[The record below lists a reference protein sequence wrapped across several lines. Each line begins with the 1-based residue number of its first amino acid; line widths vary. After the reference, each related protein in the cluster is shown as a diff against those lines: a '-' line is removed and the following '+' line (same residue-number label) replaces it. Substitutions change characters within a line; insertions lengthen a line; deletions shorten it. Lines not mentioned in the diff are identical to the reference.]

1 MASTE
6 SYRAQLAIQQR
17 VPLLSGVYSPPPTH
31 EPGPDTAKRYEALEK
46 ESEFITNQA
55 KIPSLPP
62 DSNTPSQPPRH
73 QRASSTN
80 RLSIFNKVFTST
92 PSPSLEIE
100 TTYIT
105 VLFLPQAG
113 TRPILLTLR
122 TIDIRLEGHKDNH
135 LSHIPDMRSFW
146 GDGDPWHARIQKY
159 SSIAMVKNPADHA
172 LTGTYM
178 LLYTPE
184 GNGLPLNQRWSAG
197 VSGDACIVKLSKNMW
212 GKGGAAAY
220 EDIDREF
227 LDSGLYRK
235 MLMGLFDS
243 PSKVSKS
250 SEKGL
255 NEGSVDKE
263 ISRSAG
269 ASNSSLSVSCG

>member
-1 MASTE
+1 MATNE
-6 SYRAQLAIQQR
+6 SFRAQMAIQQR
-17 VPLLSGVYSPPPTH
+17 VPILSGIYSPPPTH
-31 EPGPDTAKRYEALEK
+31 EQGPDTAKRHEALEN
-46 ESEFITNQA
+46 ESEFIISQA
-55 KIPSLPP
+55 KTPHLST
-62 DSNTPSQPPRH
+62 DSNSSSQHPRH
-73 QRASSTN
+73 QLGNSTTRLGIINKIFATSSP
-80 RLSIFNKVFTST
+80 
-92 PSPSLEIE
+92 PSPKVE
-100 TTYIT
+100 TTSII
-105 VLFLPQAG
+105 VILLPQAG
-113 TRPILLTLR
+113 TRPLLLTLR

-159 SSIAMVKNPADHA
+159 SSLAMVKDSADHA

-197 VSGDACIVKLSKNMW
+197 VSGDACIVKLGKNMW

-235 MLMGLFDS
+235 MLMGMFDS
-243 PSKVSKS
+243 PL
-250 SEKGL
+250 KGSIPGATGQ
-255 NEGSVDKE
+255 NKDDIDKE
-263 ISRSAG
+263 TF
-269 ASNSSLSVSCG
+269 